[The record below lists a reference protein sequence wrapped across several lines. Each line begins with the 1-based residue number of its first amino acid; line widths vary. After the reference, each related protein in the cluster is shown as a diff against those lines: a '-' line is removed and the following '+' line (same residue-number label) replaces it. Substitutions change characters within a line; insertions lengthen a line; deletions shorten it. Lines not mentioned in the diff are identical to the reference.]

1 MWVLVVILSVLYGDG
16 EMDVVVVEIPTV
28 AEGLGMWV

>member
-1 MWVLVVILSVLYGDG
+1 MGFGCDLSVLYGAG
-16 EMDVVVVEIPTV
+16 EMDVVVMEIPTV